1 MKKLLVTGG
10 TVFVSR
16 SIAEY
21 FAKKGYDVYVLNR
34 DSRKQS
40 EGVTLIQSD
49 RHAIGEKLKGLYFDV
64 VVDTAYTSDDVSMLH
79 DSLDGYGDYI
89 LISSSAVYPETL
101 KQPFTEEMEVGPN
114 SIWGKYGTDKIEAE
128 TTLMERNSNAYIV
141 RPPYLYG
148 PYNNLHRE
156 AFAFECALQN
166 RKFYLPK
173 DGSMKMQ
180 FLHIHDLC
188 LILDKILETHP
199 AQHIFNVGN
208 KESISIKDWVMLC
221 YEAAG
226 KVPEFVEVHKDI
238 HQRLYFSFYD
248 YEYCLDVTKQGQLL
262 KETISMKDGLK
273 QSFDWFVKN
282 PEEVWRKPMME
293 YIDENFN

>member
-1 MKKLLVTGG
+1 MKKVLVTGG

-21 FAKKGYDVYVLNR
+21 FAEKGYDVYVLNR

-64 VVDTAYTSDDVSMLH
+64 VVDTAYTYEDVSMLH

-89 LISSSAVYPETL
+89 LISSSAVYPESL
-101 KQPFTEEMEVGPN
+101 PQPFTEEMEVGPN
-114 SIWGKYGTDKIEAE
+114 SIWGKYGTDKIAAE
-128 TTLMERNSNAYIV
+128 TVLMEHNPNAYIV

-156 AFAFECALQN
+156 AFVFECALQD

-173 DGSMKMQ
+173 DGNMNMQ
-180 FLHIHDLC
+180 FLHIRDLC
-188 LILDKILETHP
+188 LILDNILATHP
-199 AQHIFNVGN
+199 TQHVFNVGN
-208 KESISIKDWVMLC
+208 PEQISVKEWVTLC
-221 YEAAG
+221 YRAAG
-226 KVPEFVEVHKDI
+226 KVPEFVEIHKDI
-238 HQRLYFSFYD
+238 QQRLYFPFYD
-248 YEYCLDVTKQGQLL
+248 YEYHLDVTRQKELL
-262 KETISMKDGLK
+262 PETVSMEEGLK
-273 QSFDWFVKN
+273 QSFEWFVEN
-282 PEEVWRKPMME
+282 PDEVWRKPMME
-293 YIDENFN
+293 FIDENFS

>member
-1 MKKLLVTGG
+1 MKKVLVTGG

-21 FAKKGYDVYVLNR
+21 FAEKGYDVYVLNR

-64 VVDTAYTSDDVSMLH
+64 VVDTAYTNEDVAMLH

-89 LISSSAVYPETL
+89 LISSSAVYPESL
-101 KQPFTEEMEVGPN
+101 PQPFTEEMEVGPN
-114 SIWGKYGTDKIEAE
+114 SIWGKYGTDKIAAE
-128 TTLMERNSNAYIV
+128 TVLMEHNPNAYIV

-156 AFAFECALQN
+156 AFVFECAMEG
-166 RKFYLPK
+166 RKFYLPE

-188 LILDKILETHP
+188 LILDNILVTHP
-199 AQHIFNVGN
+199 TQHVFNVGN
-208 KESISIKDWVMLC
+208 PEPISVREWVTLC
-221 YEAAG
+221 YKAAG
-226 KVPEFVEVHKDI
+226 KVPEFAEVHKDI
-238 HQRLYFSFYD
+238 QQRLYFPFYD
-248 YEYCLDVTKQGQLL
+248 YEYHLDVTRQKELLPDTVSMEVGL
-262 KETISMKDGLK
+262 KE
-273 QSFDWFVKN
+273 SFEWFAEN
-282 PEEVWRKPMME
+282 PDEVWRKPMME
-293 YIDENFN
+293 FIDENFL